1 MTDSARGSRPF
12 VLGLVGGIV
21 VLGLLVAFTVLLP
34 KSGGG
39 AADSLPDTLPGGLR
53 AADLVRDQD
62 DAEQQGRA
70 EEFAERQGEVNE
82 SGQEQL
88 EELFDAPAAVRTY
101 QDEQFERQ
109 VTITVVEKAAGPFL
123 PNGPPFD
130 PSFVDLER
138 NVSELVSVGDGVCA
152 LYFQQA
158 VPEGEEI
165 PEDQEQ
171 PQALQC
177 QVGAGGTT
185 YQLFGQGLSADEAV
199 EILDG
204 LAD

>member
-21 VLGLLVAFTVLLP
+21 VLALLFAFTVLLP

-39 AADSLPDTLPGGLR
+39 EPDALPDSLPGGLR
-53 AADLVRDQD
+53 ASDVARDQD
-62 DAEQQGRA
+62 SAEQQGRA
-70 EEFAERQGEVNE
+70 EDFAERQRGVNE
-82 SGQEQL
+82 SGAEQL

-101 QDEQFERQ
+101 QDEQFQRQ
-109 VTITVVEKAAGPFL
+109 ATITVVETGAGPFL

-130 PSFVDLER
+130 PAFVDLER
-138 NVSELVSVGDGVCA
+138 NVSDLVKVGDGVCA
-152 LYFQQA
+152 LYYQQP
-158 VPEGEEI
+158 VPEGQDV
-165 PEDQEQ
+165 PADQDQ

-177 QVGAGGTT
+177 QLGADGAT
-185 YQLFGQGLSADEAV
+185 YQLFGRGLDADEAV
-199 EILDG
+199 EILEG